1 MSIPMRNPHTES
13 NELIRSSGD
22 GNGPGESRALSAAAA
37 HNENVSELPGLHMMI
52 NRLERVLVDLRYL
65 AADAHELETQA
76 DVVNEMTRRLASS
89 SLSAACTA
97 VQMSLALL
105 QPPL

>member
-1 MSIPMRNPHTES
+1 
-13 NELIRSSGD
+13 
-22 GNGPGESRALSAAAA
+22 
-37 HNENVSELPGLHMMI
+37 MI

-76 DVVNEMTRRLASS
+76 DVANEKTRSLASS

-97 VQMSLALL
+97 VQMSLTVL
-105 QPPL
+105 QPPP